1 MSKRHKSVIQ
11 FIEGVKSRKDRMR
24 SPDGSNK
31 SWQDLIYKG
40 YQNKSSS
47 IQAKTA
53 FMDIAE
59 DLYETNPELAL
70 KVYQT
75 LYKSGSIPN
84 VGSIQKEGFWKIG
97 GRGNQLHDV
106 IDEGFPSGYEG
117 GNNERNAHMQ
127 LLAVLQK
134 NIAKFGGQDI
144 DEIAEQIYGFAEVFD
159 EGGGV
164 PNIVLTKKELKEN
177 NIRREDVQE
186 SMRYLI
192 IAPRKKG
199 METTF
204 YPSKE
209 MRDTYGEL
217 GKGIEALKKM
227 DEEMRKND
235 SGSSMW
241 AAVVPASSGN
251 GVDIVVMSGIK
262 GDRYKSRMVGRIYE
276 EGYENGDYVSR
287 QLSYDNRKMFG
298 MFKTWRNGQFM
309 DTENDFWE
317 RHTLKERIGEYYNN
331 GPVPGRTHIPYWFA
345 REVMDP
351 GEYEYNNIIKPFH
364 EKNRELS
371 DSDYAKEWE
380 KVMDETTYTMRDR
393 FFDFFNADLPTHE
406 GFHGKENPAMGDI
419 NKALDRTEASI
430 KKEEKK
436 YDQMHEIKFLTGQRD
451 IAVEKIQRLQ
461 AELDHE
467 GASL

>member
-31 SWQDLIYKG
+31 AWQDLMYKG

-47 IQAKTA
+47 IQANTA

-59 DLYETNPELAL
+59 DLYETNHELAL

-106 IDEGFPSGYEG
+106 IDNGFPSGYEG

-144 DEIAEQIYGFAEVFD
+144 EEIAEAIYGFAEVFD

-177 NIRREDVQE
+177 NIRGEDVQE

-192 IAPRKKG
+192 IAPRKNLFTNLPVFGPRSVAALASAHFCKNG
-199 METTF
+199 LTCW
-204 YPSKE
+204 
-209 MRDTYGEL
+209 
-217 GKGIEALKKM
+217 GIDLEFIILSACAFILACSLAL
-227 DEEMRKND
+227 
-235 SGSSMW
+235 
-241 AAVVPASSGN
+241 
-251 GVDIVVMSGIK
+251 
-262 GDRYKSRMVGRIYE
+262 
-276 EGYENGDYVSR
+276 
-287 QLSYDNRKMFG
+287 
-298 MFKTWRNGQFM
+298 
-309 DTENDFWE
+309 
-317 RHTLKERIGEYYNN
+317 
-331 GPVPGRTHIPYWFA
+331 
-345 REVMDP
+345 
-351 GEYEYNNIIKPFH
+351 
-364 EKNRELS
+364 
-371 DSDYAKEWE
+371 
-380 KVMDETTYTMRDR
+380 
-393 FFDFFNADLPTHE
+393 
-406 GFHGKENPAMGDI
+406 
-419 NKALDRTEASI
+419 
-430 KKEEKK
+430 
-436 YDQMHEIKFLTGQRD
+436 
-451 IAVEKIQRLQ
+451 
-461 AELDHE
+461 
-467 GASL
+467 